1 MAELCSRINA
11 YLLTFVKT
19 NQASV
24 VEVSD
29 LNLDLDLDLDSPT
42 HLVEVSDLHSPAH
55 DIELNKNLCPVT
67 CKKPC
72 ACSNTAEEKKKSPL
86 DLSEI
91 KEKVEEVL
99 QLLEDRDFESRDFE
113 SRLLEEAL
121 ME

>member
-1 MAELCSRINA
+1 MTELCSRIHA

-29 LNLDLDLDLDSPT
+29 LDLDLDSPT
-42 HLVEVSDLHSPAH
+42 HVVEVSDLHSPPH
-55 DIELNKNLCPVT
+55 DVELNKNLCPVT
-67 CKKPC
+67 CEKPC
-72 ACSNTAEEKKKSPL
+72 ACSNTTAEEKKKSPL

-91 KEKVEEVL
+91 REKVEEVL
-99 QLLEDRDFESRDFE
+99 QIFEDRDFE